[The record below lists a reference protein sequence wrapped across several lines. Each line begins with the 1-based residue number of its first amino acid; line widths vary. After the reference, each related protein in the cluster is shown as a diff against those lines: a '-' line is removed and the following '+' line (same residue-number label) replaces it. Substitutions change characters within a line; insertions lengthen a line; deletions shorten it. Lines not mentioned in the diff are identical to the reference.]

1 MTRRRRG
8 GRVAAVIFLVV
19 AAAGGGAAVWF
30 GAQGWGKAA
39 NQSPPM
45 LPPATAEVTRQT
57 LTATSE
63 YDGELGYGVATTTA
77 NRLAGTITGLPDV
90 GDVIKRGQPLYSVDG
105 GPVLLLY
112 GDLPAY
118 RPLKEGDEGADV
130 EQLERNLAELG
141 YDGFTVDD
149 AYTWR
154 TAEAVE
160 AWQDD
165 LGLAETG
172 TVELGRVA
180 FLPASRRIDALDV
193 ELGAAATPGQAVL
206 SHTSTAKAVTV
217 QLEPS
222 DLADV
227 KTGAKVEVELP
238 DGKRVPA
245 EITELSTEVQAG
257 SGQQEEAST
266 VVIAVAEL
274 SGAKAI
280 EAAARYDQAAVD
292 LIVTTGER
300 QDVLTVPVT
309 ALVALAEGGY
319 GLEVITGGT
328 PSYVPVDTGL
338 FADGRVEVSGAEIDE
353 GTVVGM
359 PE

>member
-1 MTRRRRG
+1 MTRRGRG
-8 GRVAAVIFLVV
+8 GRVAAVFFLVV
-19 AAAGGGAAVWF
+19 VAAGGGAAVWF

-39 NQSPPM
+39 NQGPPV

-63 YDGELGYGVATTTA
+63 YDGELGYGVAVTTS

-90 GDVIKRGQPLYSVDG
+90 GDVIKLGQPLYAVDG
-105 GPVLLLY
+105 DPVILLY
-112 GDLPAY
+112 GELPAY
-118 RPLKEGDEGADV
+118 RELKEGDEGPDV
-130 EQLERNLAELG
+130 EQLERNLEELG

-149 AYTWR
+149 EYTWR

-160 AWQDD
+160 EWQDD
-165 LGLAETG
+165 LGLEETG
-172 TVELGRVA
+172 KVALGRVV
-180 FLPASRRIDALDV
+180 FLPESRRIDSLVV
-193 ELGAAATPGQAVL
+193 ELGAAATPGQPIL

-217 QLEPS
+217 QLEPA

-227 KTGAKVEVELP
+227 KAGAAVEVELP

-245 EITELSTEVQAG
+245 KITELSTEVQAA

-266 VVIAVAEL
+266 VVVAVAEL
-274 SGAKAI
+274 SGANAV
-280 EAAARYDQAAVD
+280 EAAAGYDQAAAD
-292 LIVTTGER
+292 LIVTSGER
-300 QDVLTVPVT
+300 KDVLTVPVT
-309 ALVALAEGGY
+309 ALLALAEGGY
-319 GLEVITGGT
+319 GLEVVAGGT
-328 PSYVPVDTGL
+328 TSYVRVDTGL
-338 FADGRVEVSGAEIDE
+338 FADGRVEVSGTGIAE

>member
-8 GRVAAVIFLVV
+8 GRVAAVIFLAV

-39 NQSPPM
+39 NQSPPV

-63 YDGELGYGVATTTA
+63 YDGELGYGVATTTT
-77 NRLAGTITGLPDV
+77 NRLTGTVTGLPDV

-105 GPVLLLY
+105 DPVILLY

-118 RPLKEGDEGADV
+118 RALKEGDEGPDV
-130 EQLERNLAELG
+130 EQLERNLEKLG

-149 AYTWR
+149 EFTWR

-160 AWQDD
+160 EWQDD
-165 LGLAETG
+165 LGVPETG
-172 TVELGRVA
+172 TVDLGRVA
-180 FLPASRRIDALDV
+180 FLPESRRIDGLDV
-193 ELGAAATPGQAVL
+193 ELGAAATPGQPVL

-227 KTGAKVEVELP
+227 KAGAAVEVELP

-245 EITELSTEVQAG
+245 KITELTTEVQAA

-266 VVIAVAEL
+266 TVIAVAEL
-274 SGAKAI
+274 SGDKAI
-280 EAAARYDQAAVD
+280 EAAADYDQAAVD

-300 QDVLTVPVT
+300 KDVLTVPVT
-309 ALVALAEGGY
+309 ALLALAEGGY
-319 GLEVITGGT
+319 GVEVVAGGT
-328 PSYVPVDTGL
+328 TSYARVDTGL
-338 FADGRVEVSGAEIDE
+338 FADGRVEVSGEGIDE